1 MLKVLGDFLGFTA
14 FERLNLL
21 LLCSSTLAEGFLDIS
36 LKLKFGD
43 IISDLRI
50 IGVFHTTE

>member
-1 MLKVLGDFLGFTA
+1 MLKVLGDFLGFTV